1 MLCQLFFWHKQLA
14 ATSSPTISE
23 HKLRLLLISLH
34 VLSLMTESFNGSGS
48 GKMPW
53 TICWVKSL
61 KGLSKLRDVVLLPL
75 SKLSAFKWEEQPSWQ
90 NTACLWVALWSGLP
104 MEKLTTGNLWS
115 YSYCCFY
122 IRAKLEFHLSLV
134 VHREPDILS
143 YLHFCFFPNDNSF
156 FLPAQCCLMLFL
168 KKTLKKHGYQMV
180 HLLVQWFHIWI
191 PKTNNRHTCSKRD
204 AEFCQSSVVTKIKLD
219 FSNKMDKK
227 LKECSLFQKNI
238 QPQIEAIAY
247 CEYCTFYS
255 QYLGPEITTMILVF

>member
-23 HKLRLLLISLH
+23 HKLRLLLISLN

-122 IRAKLEFHLSLV
+122 IRAKLEFHLPLV

-143 YLHFCFFPNDNSF
+143 YLHFCFFQMTIHSF
-156 FLPAQCCLMLFL
+156 YRLNVVWCCFF
-168 KKTLKKHGYQMV
+168 KKDIKKNM
-180 HLLVQWFHIWI
+180 
-191 PKTNNRHTCSKRD
+191 
-204 AEFCQSSVVTKIKLD
+204 VTKWFIFWFSD
-219 FSNKMDKK
+219 FIFEYQKQTIDIHVA
-227 LKECSLFQKNI
+227 KEMLNSVKVL
-238 QPQIEAIAY
+238 
-247 CEYCTFYS
+247 
-255 QYLGPEITTMILVF
+255 

>member
-90 NTACLWVALWSGLP
+90 NTACLWVALWSRLP

-122 IRAKLEFHLSLV
+122 IRAKLEFHLPLV

-143 YLHFCFFPNDNSF
+143 YLHFCVFSKWQFILSTGS
-156 FLPAQCCLMLFL
+156 MLF
-168 KKTLKKHGYQMV
+168 
-180 HLLVQWFHIWI
+180 
-191 PKTNNRHTCSKRD
+191 D
-204 AEFCQSSVVTKIKLD
+204 A
-219 FSNKMDKK
+219 
-227 LKECSLFQKNI
+227 
-238 QPQIEAIAY
+238 
-247 CEYCTFYS
+247 
-255 QYLGPEITTMILVF
+255 VF

>member
-23 HKLRLLLISLH
+23 HKLRLLLISLN

-53 TICWVKSL
+53 TICWAKSL

-122 IRAKLEFHLSLV
+122 IRAKLEFHLPLV

-143 YLHFCFFPNDNSF
+143 YLHFCFFQMTIHSF
-156 FLPAQCCLMLFL
+156 YRLNVVWCCFF
-168 KKTLKKHGYQMV
+168 KKDIKKNM
-180 HLLVQWFHIWI
+180 
-191 PKTNNRHTCSKRD
+191 
-204 AEFCQSSVVTKIKLD
+204 VTKWFIFWFSD
-219 FSNKMDKK
+219 FIFEYQKQTIDIHVA
-227 LKECSLFQKNI
+227 KEMLNSVKVL
-238 QPQIEAIAY
+238 
-247 CEYCTFYS
+247 
-255 QYLGPEITTMILVF
+255 

>member
-23 HKLRLLLISLH
+23 HKLRLLLISLN

-90 NTACLWVALWSGLP
+90 NTACLWFALWSGLP

-122 IRAKLEFHLSLV
+122 IRAKLEFHLPLV

-143 YLHFCFFPNDNSF
+143 YLHFCFFQMTIHSF
-156 FLPAQCCLMLFL
+156 YRLNVVWCCFF
-168 KKTLKKHGYQMV
+168 KKDIKKNM
-180 HLLVQWFHIWI
+180 
-191 PKTNNRHTCSKRD
+191 
-204 AEFCQSSVVTKIKLD
+204 VTKWFIFWFSD
-219 FSNKMDKK
+219 FIFEYQKQTIDIHVA
-227 LKECSLFQKNI
+227 KEMLNSVKVL
-238 QPQIEAIAY
+238 
-247 CEYCTFYS
+247 
-255 QYLGPEITTMILVF
+255 

>member
-1 MLCQLFFWHKQLA
+1 MLCQLFFWLKQLA

-122 IRAKLEFHLSLV
+122 IRAKLEFHLPLV
-134 VHREPDILS
+134 VHREPDIWS
-143 YLHFCFFPNDNSF
+143 YLHFFFPKWQFILSTGS
-156 FLPAQCCLMLFL
+156 MLF
-168 KKTLKKHGYQMV
+168 
-180 HLLVQWFHIWI
+180 
-191 PKTNNRHTCSKRD
+191 D
-204 AEFCQSSVVTKIKLD
+204 AVFFFFKC
-219 FSNKMDKK
+219 
-227 LKECSLFQKNI
+227 LF
-238 QPQIEAIAY
+238 
-247 CEYCTFYS
+247 
-255 QYLGPEITTMILVF
+255 